1 MGRWFESNHRYCDST
16 NEYVDE
22 MVIGISFPKS
32 VKDTKKF
39 RLYFVRVFRVFRG
52 SGKLGAWHLTAFRF
66 SRYSFRWS
74 QTILT

>member
-32 VKDTKKF
+32 VKDIKKF
-39 RLYFVRVFRVFRG
+39 RLYFVRVFRG
-52 SGKLGAWHLTAFRF
+52 
-66 SRYSFRWS
+66 
-74 QTILT
+74 